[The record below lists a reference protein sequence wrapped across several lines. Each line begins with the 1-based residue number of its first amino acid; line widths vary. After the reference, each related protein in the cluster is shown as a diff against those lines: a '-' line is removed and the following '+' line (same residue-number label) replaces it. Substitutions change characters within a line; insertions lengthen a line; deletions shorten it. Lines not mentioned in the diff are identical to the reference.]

1 MGTRGAIGV
10 VINGQTKVV
19 YNHFDSYP
27 DAVGAD
33 VVDFLHDSFTK
44 LGPEGAL
51 TWLREKAIAFEKVK
65 TPEPTPDDIVRLAKY
80 ARQRNG
86 PDSEVEWYDL
96 LRDAQGELGKTL
108 EAGVYECAREFLD
121 DGLFCEHA
129 YIVNLD
135 EETLEY
141 YEGFFQLN
149 PRIGPDERG
158 RYWKEESRGGHGYG
172 PVVLLET
179 FKLSEI
185 TEPQV
190 VVERMKA
197 VRAEK
202 AKEPEDG

>member
-1 MGTRGAIGV
+1 MGTRGAIGFF
-10 VINGQTKVV
+10 INGETKVA

-33 VVDFLHDSFTK
+33 VVDFLADTYKK
-44 LGPEGAL
+44 LGPADAL
-51 TWLREKAIAFEKVK
+51 AWLREKATAFAPTKTEK
-65 TPEPTPDDIVRLAKY
+65 PTPDDIVRLAKY
-80 ARQRNG
+80 ARQRDL
-86 PDSEVEWYDL
+86 DSDVEWYDL
-96 LRDAQGELGKTL
+96 LRNAQGDLGKAL
-108 EAGVYECAREFLD
+108 DAGVFEDARYHLD

-141 YEGFFQLN
+141 YEGFFKFN
-149 PRIGPDERG
+149 PRTGPTERG
-158 RYWKEESRGGHGYG
+158 RYWTEEQVRSNDYG
-172 PVVLLET
+172 SVVLLET

-202 AKEPEDG
+202 DPHRG